1 MVTLSTFLTAAMASV
16 SGATAATAPDST
28 AVSAA
33 AIGSGSSTLIIVALG
48 AILIGAVASLVAGD
62 MVRKRD
68 TARRARMGL

>member
-16 SGATAATAPDST
+16 SGATAVTAPDS
-28 AVSAA
+28 ALVSAA
-33 AIGSGSSTLIIVALG
+33 AIGSGSSTIIMVVLG
-48 AILIGAVASLVAGD
+48 AILIGAVVSLVAGD